1 MSMRKARQHKARR
14 THPGV
19 MLLDDFLPE
28 YGRII
33 LRKYPTV
40 GPPVLMER

>member
-28 YGRII
+28 YGLTLSGFANCFGCLGRQ
-33 LRKYPTV
+33 
-40 GPPVLMER
+40 